1 MNDRIKIIRKHFK
14 LSQEEFGNRIGI
26 SRSSVCKLET
36 GENNPSERT
45 LMLICKEFAIN
56 EVWLRTG
63 EGGEENMFTKVS
75 EDDAYSLAL
84 GKLTTEENRFVK
96 NAVKYLANTEPEK
109 LKIIEEFMK
118 SCLGIE

>member
-14 LSQEEFGNRIGI
+14 LSQEDFGNRIGI

-45 LMLICKEFAIN
+45 LILICKEFAIN

-96 NAVKYLANTEPEK
+96 SAVKYLANTEPEK

>member
-1 MNDRIKIIRKHFK
+1 
-14 LSQEEFGNRIGI
+14 
-26 SRSSVCKLET
+26 
-36 GENNPSERT
+36 
-45 LMLICKEFAIN
+45 
-56 EVWLRTG
+56 
-63 EGGEENMFTKVS
+63 MFTKVS

>member
-14 LSQEEFGNRIGI
+14 LSQEDFGNRIGI

-45 LMLICKEFAIN
+45 LILICKEFAIN